1 VKAYLANTKAM
12 FMAGLAYRS
21 GFIFT
26 ILNNLA
32 YITIA
37 YFLWRSIFQG
47 RDTLKGLTF
56 NQTFLYVTI
65 ASSLIVLLKTWSDW
79 EISSQITQGSIIMS
93 LVKPVNFQ
101 WLMMSQ
107 SAGFCLINL
116 ISVVVPSL
124 LVLIFV
130 FRVPINTGVGLLFFP
145 VALVFSF
152 ILTTTIDYMIG
163 LTSFYTESIWGI
175 STTKEIIIAFLSGS
189 LIPLQFYPEVAQNVL
204 KLLPFQAMY
213 YLPLMMLVEPDKA
226 PAEYFSS
233 LGVQIIWVIVF
244 LILARLF
251 YKRAI
256 KVLRVS
262 GG

>member
-1 VKAYLANTKAM
+1 MKAYLANTKAM